1 MKKNIVRP
9 AEVVARTGLSR
20 TTLWRQVRAG
30 SFPAP
35 MKLTDGGAVGWFEAQ
50 VEEWLASR
58 PTVNYAP
65 PAPTQAKPE
74 PAAA

>member
-1 MKKNIVRP
+1 MKNNIVRA

-50 VEEWLASR
+50 VEDWLASR
-58 PTVNYAP
+58 PRVNYAP
-65 PAPTQAKPE
+65 AD
-74 PAAA
+74 AAAEDTPATA

>member
-1 MKKNIVRP
+1 MKNNIVRT

-35 MKLTDGGAVGWFEAQ
+35 IKLTEGGAVGWFETQ
-50 VEEWLASR
+50 VEDWLASR
-58 PTVNYAP
+58 PIVNYAP
-65 PAPTQAKPE
+65 ADAVAEDALATA
-74 PAAA
+74 